1 MNEPLSPRQK
11 DVLDLIERSI
21 AERGYPPTRPEI
33 SAALGATSPNAAEQH
48 LRALERKGYIA
59 ILPVARG
66 IKVLVK
72 STPHLPSGHLLPA
85 ARGEERA
92 RPSLRMRGE
101 GTAIPSPRA
110 AGRGW
115 RAAPGEGHMLHLPLI
130 GRVAAGQPILAE
142 QSIEDELALDPQL
155 FSPTPDFLLRVRGDS
170 MRDAGIHDGDF
181 VAVARSHEAANGQIV
196 VARIDDEATVKTF
209 ERKAGRIRLLP
220 ANPDYAPIDVDGDL
234 VIEGRVVGVIRRS
247 P

>member
-1 MNEPLSPRQK
+1 MNAPLSPRQK
-11 DVLDLIERSI
+11 DVLALIERSI

-66 IKVLVK
+66 IRVLKPTRV
-72 STPHLPSGHLLPA
+72 LPVP
-85 ARGEERA
+85 R
-92 RPSLRMRGE
+92 
-101 GTAIPSPRA
+101 RA
-110 AGRGW
+110 AANDERVL
-115 RAAPGEGHMLHLPLI
+115 RLPLI

-155 FSPTPDFLLRVRGDS
+155 FTPTPDFLLRVRGDS

-181 VAVARSHEAANGQIV
+181 VAVARGREAANGQIV

-220 ANPDYAPIDVDGDL
+220 ANPDYAPLDVDGDL

>member
-66 IKVLVK
+66 IRVLK
-72 STPHLPSGHLLPA
+72 PARALPVP
-85 ARGEERA
+85 R
-92 RPSLRMRGE
+92 
-101 GTAIPSPRA
+101 RA
-110 AGRGW
+110 AANDERVL
-115 RAAPGEGHMLHLPLI
+115 RLPLV

-155 FSPTPDFLLRVRGDS
+155 FTPTPDFLLRVRGDS

-181 VAVARSHEAANGQIV
+181 VAVARSREATNGQIV

>member
-72 STPHLPSGHLLPA
+72 QAPHLPSGHLLPA
-85 ARGEERA
+85 ARGEEKA
-92 RPSLRMRGE
+92 RSATRIRS
-101 GTAIPSPRA
+101 AD
-110 AGRGW
+110 AGARFIA
-115 RAAPGEGHMLHLPLI
+115 RHTPGERQMLRLPLI

-142 QSIEDELALDPQL
+142 QSIEDELALDPHL
-155 FSPTPDFLLRVRGDS
+155 FTPTPDFLLRVRGDS

-181 VAVARSHEAANGQIV
+181 VAVARGNGDATNGQIV

-220 ANPDYAPIDVDGDL
+220 ANPDYTPIDVDGDL

-247 P
+247 L

>member
-33 SAALGATSPNAAEQH
+33 SAALGASSPNAAEQH

-72 STPHLPSGHLLPA
+72 PAPHLPSGHLLPA
-85 ARGEERA
+85 TRGEEKTRSATRIRRA
-92 RPSLRMRGE
+92 DVGARFIARR
-101 GTAIPSPRA
+101 T
-110 AGRGW
+110 
-115 RAAPGEGHMLHLPLI
+115 PGEGQMLRLPLI

-155 FSPTPDFLLRVRGDS
+155 FTPTPDFLLRVRGDS

-181 VAVARSHEAANGQIV
+181 VAVARSSGDPQNGQIV

-209 ERKAGRIRLLP
+209 ERRNGRIRLLP
-220 ANPDYAPIDVDGDL
+220 ANPDYTPIDVDADL

-247 P
+247 L

>member
-66 IKVLVK
+66 IRVLK
-72 STPHLPSGHLLPA
+72 PARALPVP
-85 ARGEERA
+85 R
-92 RPSLRMRGE
+92 
-101 GTAIPSPRA
+101 RA
-110 AGRGW
+110 AANDERVL
-115 RAAPGEGHMLHLPLI
+115 RLPLV

-155 FSPTPDFLLRVRGDS
+155 FTPTPDFLLRVRGDS

-181 VAVARSHEAANGQIV
+181 VAVARGREAANGQIV

-247 P
+247 L

>member
-1 MNEPLSPRQK
+1 MNAPLSPRQK
-11 DVLDLIERSI
+11 DVLALIERSI

-66 IKVLVK
+66 IRVLKPTRV
-72 STPHLPSGHLLPA
+72 LPVP
-85 ARGEERA
+85 R
-92 RPSLRMRGE
+92 
-101 GTAIPSPRA
+101 RA
-110 AGRGW
+110 AANDERVL
-115 RAAPGEGHMLHLPLI
+115 RLPLI

-155 FSPTPDFLLRVRGDS
+155 FTPTPDFLLRVRGDS

-181 VAVARSHEAANGQIV
+181 VAVARGREAANGQIV

-234 VIEGRVVGVIRRS
+234 GA
-247 P
+247 

>member
-66 IKVLVK
+66 IRVLK
-72 STPHLPSGHLLPA
+72 PARALPVP
-85 ARGEERA
+85 R
-92 RPSLRMRGE
+92 
-101 GTAIPSPRA
+101 RA
-110 AGRGW
+110 AANDERVL
-115 RAAPGEGHMLHLPLI
+115 RLPLV

-155 FSPTPDFLLRVRGDS
+155 FTPTPDFLLRVRGDS

-181 VAVARSHEAANGQIV
+181 VAVVRSREATNGQIV

-247 P
+247 L

>member
-11 DVLDLIERSI
+11 DVLDLIERSL

-66 IKVLVK
+66 IRVLK
-72 STPHLPSGHLLPA
+72 PARALPVP
-85 ARGEERA
+85 R
-92 RPSLRMRGE
+92 
-101 GTAIPSPRA
+101 RA
-110 AGRGW
+110 AANDGRGL
-115 RAAPGEGHMLHLPLI
+115 RLPVG
-130 GRVAAGQPILAE
+130 GRGAAGQPIRAE

-155 FSPTPDFLLRVRGDS
+155 FTPTPDFLLRVRGDS

-181 VAVARSHEAANGQIV
+181 VAVARGREAANGQIV

-247 P
+247 L

>member
-66 IKVLVK
+66 IRVLK
-72 STPHLPSGHLLPA
+72 PARALPVP
-85 ARGEERA
+85 R
-92 RPSLRMRGE
+92 
-101 GTAIPSPRA
+101 RA
-110 AGRGW
+110 AANDERVL
-115 RAAPGEGHMLHLPLI
+115 RLPLV

-155 FSPTPDFLLRVRGDS
+155 FTPTPDFLLRVRGDS

-181 VAVARSHEAANGQIV
+181 VAVARSREATNGQIV

-247 P
+247 L

>member
-66 IKVLVK
+66 IRVLK
-72 STPHLPSGHLLPA
+72 PARALPVP
-85 ARGEERA
+85 R
-92 RPSLRMRGE
+92 
-101 GTAIPSPRA
+101 RA
-110 AGRGW
+110 AANDERV
-115 RAAPGEGHMLHLPLI
+115 LHLPLI

>member
-1 MNEPLSPRQK
+1 MLKP
-11 DVLDLIERSI
+11 
-21 AERGYPPTRPEI
+21 A
-33 SAALGATSPNAAEQH
+33 
-48 LRALERKGYIA
+48 RAL
-59 ILPVARG
+59 PVPR
-66 IKVLVK
+66 
-72 STPHLPSGHLLPA
+72 
-85 ARGEERA
+85 
-92 RPSLRMRGE
+92 
-101 GTAIPSPRA
+101 RA
-110 AGRGW
+110 AANDERVL
-115 RAAPGEGHMLHLPLI
+115 RLPLV

-155 FSPTPDFLLRVRGDS
+155 FTPTPDFLLRVRGDS

-181 VAVARSHEAANGQIV
+181 VAVARSREATNGQIV

-247 P
+247 L

>member
-11 DVLDLIERSI
+11 DVLELIAKSI

-48 LRALERKGYIA
+48 LRALERKGYIE
-59 ILPVARG
+59 ILPLARG
-66 IKVLVK
+66 IRVLGQKRGQSEFPGRKVF
-72 STPHLPSGHLLPA
+72 SGVVPIPEIRSDPVF
-85 ARGEERA
+85 ARV
-92 RPSLRMRGE
+92 LR
-101 GTAIPSPRA
+101 
-110 AGRGW
+110 
-115 RAAPGEGHMLHLPLI
+115 LPLI

-155 FSPTPDFLLRVRGDS
+155 FTPTPDFLLRVRGDS
-170 MRDAGIHDGDF
+170 MRDVGIHDGDF
-181 VAVARSHEAANGQIV
+181 VAVVRSRDALNGQIV

-209 ERKAGRIRLLP
+209 ERKDGRIRLLP

-247 P
+247 L

>member
-1 MNEPLSPRQK
+1 MNAPLSPRQK
-11 DVLDLIERSI
+11 DVLALIERSI

-72 STPHLPSGHLLPA
+72 PAPHLPSGHLLPA
-85 ARGEERA
+85 ARGEEKA
-92 RPSLRMRGE
+92 RSATRIRSADVGARFIARH
-101 GTAIPSPRA
+101 T
-110 AGRGW
+110 
-115 RAAPGEGHMLHLPLI
+115 PGERQMLRLPLI

-155 FSPTPDFLLRVRGDS
+155 FTPTPDFLLRVRGDS

-181 VAVARSHEAANGQIV
+181 VAVARGREAANGQIV

>member
-66 IKVLVK
+66 IRVLKPTRV
-72 STPHLPSGHLLPA
+72 LPVP
-85 ARGEERA
+85 R
-92 RPSLRMRGE
+92 
-101 GTAIPSPRA
+101 RA
-110 AGRGW
+110 AANDERVL
-115 RAAPGEGHMLHLPLI
+115 RLPLI

-155 FSPTPDFLLRVRGDS
+155 FTPTPDFLLRVRGDS

-181 VAVARSHEAANGQIV
+181 VAVARSREATNGQIV

>member
-48 LRALERKGYIA
+48 LRALERKGYIT

-66 IKVLVK
+66 IRVLRP
-72 STPHLPSGHLLPA
+72 TRALPVPRRTA
-85 ARGEERA
+85 ANDERV
-92 RPSLRMRGE
+92 LR
-101 GTAIPSPRA
+101 
-110 AGRGW
+110 
-115 RAAPGEGHMLHLPLI
+115 LPLI

-155 FSPTPDFLLRVRGDS
+155 FTPTPDFLLRVRGDS

-181 VAVARSHEAANGQIV
+181 VAVARSREATNGQIV
-196 VARIDDEATVKTF
+196 VARIGDEATVKTF

-247 P
+247 L

>member
-1 MNEPLSPRQK
+1 MSEPLSPRQK
-11 DVLDLIERSI
+11 DVLALIERSI
-21 AERGYPPTRPEI
+21 AEHGYPPTRSEI

-48 LRALERKGYIA
+48 LRALARKGYIEV
-59 ILPVARG
+59 LPIARG
-66 IKVLVK
+66 IRVLV
-72 STPHLPSGHLLPA
+72 GA
-85 ARGEERA
+85 ARRVKRGQSTFSER
-92 RPSLRMRGE
+92 RGLS
-101 GTAIPSPRA
+101 G
-110 AGRGW
+110 
-115 RAAPGEGHMLHLPLI
+115 AAPVPKKYSDPVLRLPLI

-181 VAVARSHEAANGQIV
+181 VAVARSRDAVNGQIV

-209 ERKAGRIRLLP
+209 ERKDGRIRLLP

-247 P
+247 L

>member
-1 MNEPLSPRQK
+1 MNAPLSPRQK
-11 DVLDLIERSI
+11 DVLALIERSI

-33 SAALGATSPNAAEQH
+33 SAALGASSPNAAEQH

-66 IKVLVK
+66 IRVLKPTRV
-72 STPHLPSGHLLPA
+72 LPVP
-85 ARGEERA
+85 R
-92 RPSLRMRGE
+92 
-101 GTAIPSPRA
+101 RA
-110 AGRGW
+110 AANDERVL
-115 RAAPGEGHMLHLPLI
+115 RLPLI

-155 FSPTPDFLLRVRGDS
+155 FTPTPDFLLRVRGDS

-181 VAVARSHEAANGQIV
+181 VAVARGREAANGQIV

>member
-11 DVLDLIERSI
+11 DVLELIAKSI

-48 LRALERKGYIA
+48 LRALERKGYIE
-59 ILPVARG
+59 ILPLARG
-66 IKVLVK
+66 IRVLGQK
-72 STPHLPSGHLLPA
+72 RGQSEFPESGRRQKTLSAPEIHSDPVF
-85 ARGEERA
+85 ARV
-92 RPSLRMRGE
+92 LR
-101 GTAIPSPRA
+101 
-110 AGRGW
+110 
-115 RAAPGEGHMLHLPLI
+115 LPLI

-142 QSIEDELALDPQL
+142 QSIEDELVLDPQL
-155 FSPTPDFLLRVRGDS
+155 FTPTPDFLLRVRGDS
-170 MRDAGIHDGDF
+170 MRDVGIHDGDF
-181 VAVARSHEAANGQIV
+181 VAVARSRDAANGQIV

-209 ERKAGRIRLLP
+209 ERKDGRIRLLP

-247 P
+247 L

>member
-1 MNEPLSPRQK
+1 MNAPLSPRQK
-11 DVLDLIERSI
+11 DVLALIERSI

-66 IKVLVK
+66 IRVLKPTRV
-72 STPHLPSGHLLPA
+72 LPVP
-85 ARGEERA
+85 R
-92 RPSLRMRGE
+92 
-101 GTAIPSPRA
+101 RA
-110 AGRGW
+110 AANDERVL
-115 RAAPGEGHMLHLPLI
+115 RLPLI

-155 FSPTPDFLLRVRGDS
+155 FTPTPDFLLRVRGDS

-181 VAVARSHEAANGQIV
+181 VAVARGREAANGQIV

>member
-72 STPHLPSGHLLPA
+72 PAPHLPSGHLLPA
-85 ARGEERA
+85 ARGEEKA
-92 RPSLRMRGE
+92 RSATRIRSADVGARFIARH
-101 GTAIPSPRA
+101 T
-110 AGRGW
+110 
-115 RAAPGEGHMLHLPLI
+115 PGERQMLRLPLI

-155 FSPTPDFLLRVRGDS
+155 FTPTPDFLLRVRGDS

-181 VAVARSHEAANGQIV
+181 VAVARGREAANGQIV

>member
-11 DVLDLIERSI
+11 DVLELIERSI

-66 IKVLVK
+66 IRVLK
-72 STPHLPSGHLLPA
+72 PTRSLPVP
-85 ARGEERA
+85 R
-92 RPSLRMRGE
+92 
-101 GTAIPSPRA
+101 RA
-110 AGRGW
+110 AANDERVL
-115 RAAPGEGHMLHLPLI
+115 RLPLI

-142 QSIEDELALDPQL
+142 QSIEDEFALDPQL
-155 FSPTPDFLLRVRGDS
+155 FTPKPDFLLRVRGDS

-181 VAVARSHEAANGQIV
+181 VAVARSGGDVANGQIV

-209 ERKAGRIRLLP
+209 ERKNGRIRLLP
-220 ANPDYAPIDVDGDL
+220 ANPDYTPIDVDGDL

-247 P
+247 L

>member
-1 MNEPLSPRQK
+1 MNAPLSPRQK
-11 DVLDLIERSI
+11 DVLALIERSI

-66 IKVLVK
+66 IRVLKPTRV
-72 STPHLPSGHLLPA
+72 LPVP
-85 ARGEERA
+85 R
-92 RPSLRMRGE
+92 
-101 GTAIPSPRA
+101 RA
-110 AGRGW
+110 AANDERVL
-115 RAAPGEGHMLHLPLI
+115 RLPLI

-155 FSPTPDFLLRVRGDS
+155 FTPTPDFLLRVRGDS

-181 VAVARSHEAANGQIV
+181 VAVARSNGDPQNGQIV

>member
-11 DVLDLIERSI
+11 DVLELIERSI

-66 IKVLVK
+66 IRVLK
-72 STPHLPSGHLLPA
+72 PTRSLPVP
-85 ARGEERA
+85 R
-92 RPSLRMRGE
+92 
-101 GTAIPSPRA
+101 RA
-110 AGRGW
+110 AANDERVL
-115 RAAPGEGHMLHLPLI
+115 RLPLI

-155 FSPTPDFLLRVRGDS
+155 FTPTPDFLLRVRGDS

-181 VAVARSHEAANGQIV
+181 VAVARSGGDVANGQIV

-209 ERKAGRIRLLP
+209 ERKNGRIRLLP
-220 ANPDYAPIDVDGDL
+220 ANPDYTPIDVDGDL

-247 P
+247 L

>member
-11 DVLDLIERSI
+11 DVLELIERSI

-66 IKVLVK
+66 IRVLK
-72 STPHLPSGHLLPA
+72 PTRSLPVP
-85 ARGEERA
+85 R
-92 RPSLRMRGE
+92 
-101 GTAIPSPRA
+101 RA
-110 AGRGW
+110 AANDERVL
-115 RAAPGEGHMLHLPLI
+115 RLPLI

-142 QSIEDELALDPQL
+142 QSIEDEFALDPQL
-155 FSPTPDFLLRVRGDS
+155 FTPKPDFLLRVRGDS

-181 VAVARSHEAANGQIV
+181 VAVARSGGDVVNGQIV

-209 ERKAGRIRLLP
+209 ERKNGRIRLLP
-220 ANPDYAPIDVDGDL
+220 ANPDYTPIDVDGDL

-247 P
+247 L

>member
-1 MNEPLSPRQK
+1 MNAPLSPRQK
-11 DVLDLIERSI
+11 DVLALIERSI

-59 ILPVARG
+59 ILPAARG
-66 IKVLVK
+66 IRVLKPTRV
-72 STPHLPSGHLLPA
+72 LPVP
-85 ARGEERA
+85 R
-92 RPSLRMRGE
+92 
-101 GTAIPSPRA
+101 RA
-110 AGRGW
+110 AANDERVL
-115 RAAPGEGHMLHLPLI
+115 RLPLI

-155 FSPTPDFLLRVRGDS
+155 FTPTPDFLLRVRGDS

-181 VAVARSHEAANGQIV
+181 VAVARGREAANGQIV

>member
-66 IKVLVK
+66 IRVLK
-72 STPHLPSGHLLPA
+72 PTRSLPVP
-85 ARGEERA
+85 R
-92 RPSLRMRGE
+92 
-101 GTAIPSPRA
+101 RA
-110 AGRGW
+110 AANDERVL
-115 RAAPGEGHMLHLPLI
+115 RLPLI

-155 FSPTPDFLLRVRGDS
+155 FTPTPDFLLRVRGDS

-181 VAVARSHEAANGQIV
+181 VAVARSREATNGQIV

-247 P
+247 L

>member
-66 IKVLVK
+66 IRVLK
-72 STPHLPSGHLLPA
+72 PARALPVP
-85 ARGEERA
+85 R
-92 RPSLRMRGE
+92 
-101 GTAIPSPRA
+101 RA
-110 AGRGW
+110 AANDERVL
-115 RAAPGEGHMLHLPLI
+115 RLPLI

-155 FSPTPDFLLRVRGDS
+155 FTPTPDFLLRVRGDS

-181 VAVARSHEAANGQIV
+181 VAVARSREATNGQIV

-247 P
+247 L

>member
-66 IKVLVK
+66 IRVLK
-72 STPHLPSGHLLPA
+72 PA
-85 ARGEERA
+85 RA
-92 RPSLRMRGE
+92 QPVPR
-101 GTAIPSPRA
+101 RA
-110 AGRGW
+110 AANDERVL
-115 RAAPGEGHMLHLPLI
+115 RLPLV

-155 FSPTPDFLLRVRGDS
+155 FTPTPDFLLRVRGDS

-181 VAVARSHEAANGQIV
+181 VAVARGREAANGQIV

-247 P
+247 L